1 MFPFSRNRTNRSRS
15 SAPQGRS
22 KIQQHFR
29 QHHQQQ
35 QQEQRQH
42 FRQEPVR
49 YETQVSYHGQ
59 PQKKQKPENFDNLIS
74 RTSIQNQFA
83 LLTNQRDNFD
93 RETKIAEKDLEEVQS
108 KHQTI
113 KDHHNYLFEAN
124 RQAKQELGRRM
135 EKLAL
140 LKDEED
146 RLRRLVGNEFKA
158 IRGCTNYSNIVSTVL
173 ERKAYVM

>member
-15 SAPQGRS
+15 PAPQGRS

-35 QQEQRQH
+35 QQQEQRQ
-42 FRQEPVR
+42 R
-49 YETQVSYHGQ
+49 YHQGPEAKVSYHDQ

-93 RETKIAEKDLEEVQS
+93 RETKIAEKELEEVQS

-173 ERKAYVM
+173 ERKVCLM